1 MPSRGLLSH
10 CEIFAKL
17 HLKLGSSDREMEAS
31 ILQTTAH
38 AAAGLDTSTTVLY
51 CTVLYCTV
59 LYCTVLYCTAG
70 LDTSTRRTFVIS
82 ITSIIV
88 IIVLSSPQRNGKHRG
103 SSSR

>member
-31 ILQTTAH
+31 VIQTTAH

-70 LDTSTRRTFVIS
+70 LDTNTMRTFVIS

>member
-10 CEIFAKL
+10 CEIFANL

-31 ILQTTAH
+31 VIQTTAH

-70 LDTSTRRTFVIS
+70 LDTSTRSQEDICHQYHQHHSNHCIVIS
-82 ITSIIV
+82 TEEWQT
-88 IIVLSSPQRNGKHRG
+88 QRF
-103 SSSR
+103 